1 MITPQAHVED
11 PTAAPRAGRAW
22 WLAFAAALALY
33 TLTLAPDVL
42 MMDSG
47 EYQVAVHRFPRLDL
61 GERPADLVRVHPV
74 YLATARLVSLLP
86 VGNLAW
92 RVNFISALFG
102 AIAVANAAV
111 LSLRLTRRSA
121 AALLAGLTLAIGHT
135 LWAFSV
141 IAEVMSMLAALI
153 TTELLCWEA
162 WTRSR
167 RARPLLALAA
177 VNGLGV
183 ATHLQL
189 GLCTPLHVGLLL
201 WLAARRRVGVGLLAA
216 WAGVWLVGTLPY
228 SGMVAYYLYQTGDI
242 GFILRSATLGKFGA
256 SPRQLQAGT
265 LLRGLAAVVLNY
277 PTLLVA
283 LAVPGA
289 ARLLRTAAVELRI
302 AILGA
307 AAVQFVFAV
316 TYNVPDQYS
325 FFVPFYAVAAVLI
338 AVGAADGLGR
348 PAWRV
353 VLPVLAV
360 LPAPI
365 YVVAASLLRRMDVPI
380 VKRSLPYRDPY
391 DFFIKPWKQG
401 DTGQRRF
408 VTEAFARLPDG
419 AALLTSFTMKFM
431 FAYAQRVDGLR
442 PDVAVL
448 DDPRELIALIDVSAD
463 GSARWRR
470 PVFAADVESSQFPA
484 ALRRQ
489 CDAERDGV
497 IWRLAPPRDPA
508 ALQRE
513 LAPTDSR

>member
-1 MITPQAHVED
+1 MED
-11 PTAAPRAGRAW
+11 SAAAAATGRAW

-74 YLATARLVSLLP
+74 YLASAKLVSLLP
-86 VGNLAW
+86 VGNPAW
-92 RVNFISALFG
+92 RVNFTSALFG
-102 AIAVANAAV
+102 AIAVANAAL
-111 LSLRLTRRSA
+111 LSLRLTRRPS
-121 AALLAGLTLAIGHT
+121 AALLAGLTLAVGHT

-153 TTELLCWEA
+153 SAELLCWEA
-162 WTRSR
+162 YTRNR
-167 RARPLLALAA
+167 RTLPLLALAA
-177 VNGLGV
+177 INGLGV

-201 WLAARRRVGVGLLAA
+201 RLAARRRVSVGLLAA

-228 SGMVAYYLYQTGDI
+228 SGMVAYYLYHTGDI
-242 GFILRSATLGKFGA
+242 GFVLRSATLGKFGA
-256 SPRQLQAGT
+256 SPRQLQAAT

-277 PTLLVA
+277 PTLLIA

-289 ARLLRTAAVELRI
+289 LRLLRSTLVELRV
-302 AILGA
+302 AVLGA
-307 AAVQFVFAV
+307 AAVQFLFAI
-316 TYNVPDQYS
+316 TYHVPDQYS
-325 FFVPFYAVAAVLI
+325 FFVPFYTVAAVLI
-338 AVGAADGLGR
+338 AVGAVDLPGR
-348 PAWRV
+348 PAWRIA
-353 VLPVLAV
+353 LPMLAM

-365 YVVAASLLRRMDVPI
+365 YAAAAPLMRRMELPI
-380 VKRSLPYRDPY
+380 VRRSLPYRDPY
-391 DFFIKPWKQG
+391 DFFIKPWKHG

-431 FAYAQRVDGLR
+431 FEYAQRVDGLR
-442 PDVAVL
+442 PDVVLL
-448 DDPRELIALIDVSAD
+448 DDPRELIMLIDVAAD

-470 PVFAADVESSQFPA
+470 PVFAADVESSHFPA

-489 CDAERDGV
+489 CDAQRDGI

-513 LAPTDSR
+513 LAPLSSD